1 MGADKDLK
9 LLTEIGFSVTLR
21 GLGGNMDPIFAAIEQ
36 EKPENAAG
44 PIGRAL
50 QALVKR
56 DFETAIDILRTK
68 GVNAAVA
75 AKEAQSILALALKLS
90 GREAESRKLAAE
102 IAGTDTNAARFAA
115 RLARK
120 DEAEEDAPAP
130 EMARAVN
137 A

>member
-21 GLGGNMDPIFAAIEQ
+21 GLEGNMDPIFAAVEQ

-56 DFETAIDILRTK
+56 DLDTAIDILKTK
-68 GVNAAVA
+68 GITAAVA
-75 AKEAQSILALALKLS
+75 AKEAQSILALTLKLA
-90 GREAESRKLAAE
+90 GREAESRKVAAE

-115 RLARK
+115 KIAK
-120 DEAEEDAPAP
+120 AGEEEEKTRQPQ
-130 EMARAVN
+130 MAQAV
-137 A
+137 